1 MSHNDN
7 NRLTRRQ
14 MLAGL
19 TGAVAAAGVAASAN
33 IGTVQAA
40 EQANWDLEADIVC
53 VGGGAASL
61 TAAVTA
67 VAGGAR
73 VVVLEKA
80 PLLGGTTAKS
90 GAVFWIPNHYGLK
103 ARGIDDER
111 TACLQYLCR
120 YAYPNLYNPDAPNMG
135 LPANDFERIAAFYD
149 NGAPMVDMLR
159 EVGAVHVREW
169 RLWEL
174 ERDAPDYLS
183 HVPENRVPKGRSLTA
198 VNADGDFAHGF
209 GMIEQ
214 LEQWLTDKGA
224 TILTE
229 YPATDL
235 VLDNGAV
242 IGVKAAHNGKAV
254 AIRAHHGVIFGTG
267 GYVHNVELINNYQ
280 EVFIYGS
287 CGQQAA
293 TGDFIGIASR
303 AGARLGNL
311 HGAWRTQVVLDEALQ
326 NRAVGTGMF
335 VPPGDSMI
343 LVNKYGK
350 RVVNEHRNYND
361 RTQAHFEFDF
371 TNAEYP
377 NHLLFMIYDKRT
389 AETTG
394 DNNGLPPIKPGTSY
408 VIEGR
413 NAEELAKGIA
423 DRLATFAEHTGNF
436 QLDDSFAEGLK
447 TTITRYNE
455 FARSGKDLDFHRG
468 DYDYDREWHPVW
480 TKFREDAGHEPNPY
494 PNSTLYPLPEN
505 GPYYAV
511 ILAPGALDTNG
522 GPETN
527 GNAQV
532 LDHNGNPIPGLYGAG
547 NCISSL
553 ARNAYYGAGATLGP
567 AMTYGY
573 IAARHALGQQKGGA
587 KA

>member
-40 EQANWDLEADIVC
+40 EQPSWDLEADLVC

-67 VAGGAR
+67 AASGAR
-73 VVVLEKA
+73 VIVLEKA

-90 GAVFWIPNHYGLK
+90 GAVIWIPNHYGLK
-103 ARGIDDER
+103 ARGINDDR
-111 TACLQYLCR
+111 TSCLQYLCR
-120 YAYPNLYNPDAPNMG
+120 YAYPNNYNPDAPNMG
-135 LPANDFERIAAFYD
+135 LPAIEFERIASFYD
-149 NGAPMVDMLR
+149 NGAAMVDLLR
-159 EVGAVHVREW
+159 EVDAVQLREW
-169 RLWEL
+169 RLWDL
-174 ERDAPDYLS
+174 DRDAPDYLS
-183 HVPENRVPKGRSLTA
+183 HVPENRVPKGRSLAA
-198 VNADGDFAHGF
+198 VTADGDFAWGF
-209 GMIEQ
+209 GMIDQ
-214 LEQWLTDKGA
+214 LETWLTAKGA

-229 YPATDL
+229 HPATDL

-242 IGVKAAHNGKAV
+242 VGVKANHGGKTI
-254 AIRAHHGVIFGTG
+254 AIRAHRGVVFGTG
-267 GYVHNVELINNYQ
+267 GYVHNVDLINNYQ

-293 TGDFIGIASR
+293 TGDFIDIASR

-335 VPPGDSMI
+335 VPPGDSMM

-361 RTQAHFEFDF
+361 RTAAHFEFDVS
-371 TNAEYP
+371 NAEYP
-377 NHLLFMIYDKRT
+377 NHLLFMVYDKRT

-394 DNNGLPPIKPGTSY
+394 DNNGLPPVKAGTPH
-408 VIEGR
+408 VIEGK
-413 NAEELAKGIA
+413 NAEDLARGISERLAK
-423 DRLATFAEHTGNF
+423 FAPHTGNF
-436 QLDDSFAEGLK
+436 RLDDSFVDGLK
-447 TTITRYNE
+447 ATIARFNE
-455 FARSGKDLDFHRG
+455 FAHSGKDLDFQRG
-468 DYDYDREWHPVW
+468 EYDYDREWHPVW
-480 TKFREDAGHEPNPY
+480 TMFKEGTGHEPNPY
-494 PNSTLYPLPEN
+494 PNSTLHPLPEE
-505 GPYYAV
+505 GPYYAI

-532 LDHNGNPIPGLYGAG
+532 LNHDGEPIPGLYGAG
-547 NCISSL
+547 NCIASL

-573 IAARHALGQQKGGA
+573 VAARHALGLENS
-587 KA
+587 